1 MSLSPEKANEIVS
14 SGLSAYWDGYS
25 GSSNPYTKGSPE
37 SKAWGRGWLRGR
49 SEEVQTYGKSF
60 VPISER

>member
-1 MSLSPEKANEIVS
+1 MTPDLYPIVS

-25 GSSNPYTKGSPE
+25 GSSNPYEKGSEE
-37 SKAWGRGWLRGR
+37 SKAWVTGWRKGRK
-49 SEEVQTYGKSF
+49 EEIEMYGKSF